1 MKIDLRLGGEIIP
14 LYFGM
19 VAFEEMQKLLG
30 VGYAG
35 ANKYAVDVV
44 WSGYINNCAV
54 ESIYPIFTHQMLYM
68 KFEELFFNNESD
80 NNVDEIMDAFE
91 KSKAGTKLF
100 EEVDKQ
106 IEVLDKLDE
115 ELKKKMTAKNSPTK
129 KLKK

>member
-35 ANKYAVDVV
+35 SNKYAVDVV
-44 WSGYINNCAV
+44 WAGYINNCAV
-54 ESIYPIFTHQMLYM
+54 ESIYPVFTHQLLYM
-68 KFEELFFNNESD
+68 KFEDLFFNEEFD
-80 NNVDEIMDAFE
+80 NNVNEVMDAFE

-106 IEVLDKLDE
+106 IKVLEEVDDE
-115 ELKKKMTAKNSPTK
+115 VKKKMSQKKSPTK
-129 KLKK
+129 RLKK

>member
-1 MKIDLRLGGEIIP
+1 MKIDLILGGETIP

-44 WSGYINNCAV
+44 WSGYINHCAV
-54 ESIYPIFTHQMLYM
+54 ESIYPVYTHQMIYM
-68 KFEELFFNNESD
+68 KFEELFFNEESK
-80 NNVDEIMDAFE
+80 NNVNEVMDAFE
-91 KSKAGTKLF
+91 KSKAGAKLF

-106 IEVLDKLDE
+106 MQALEVAE
-115 ELKKKMTAKNSPTK
+115 EVIKKKTSTRKSK
-129 KLKK
+129 K